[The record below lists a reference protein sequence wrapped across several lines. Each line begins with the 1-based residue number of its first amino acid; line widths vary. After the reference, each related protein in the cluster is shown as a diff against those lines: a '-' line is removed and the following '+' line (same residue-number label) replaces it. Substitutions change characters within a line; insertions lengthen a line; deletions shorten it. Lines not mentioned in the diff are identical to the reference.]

1 MFNEHNKSMA
11 KAEKLEF
18 QTEVSQLLKLM
29 INSVYSEKEVFV
41 RELVSNASDACDK
54 LRYLATTKEK
64 LLQSDPDLKIKIEIN
79 KKDNIVTIVDNGIG
93 MNKKDL
99 VNNLG
104 TIARSGTAQFIKE
117 ATETKDLSLIGQF
130 GVGFYSAFMVASD
143 LKVVTRKA
151 GENKLWIW
159 KSDGESNFTIEETDD
174 LDQLKSN
181 RGTKIFLTITKE
193 NKEFLDKIRIEEII
207 RKYSDH
213 ISIPIFVQNYGDKEE
228 EKPEAINSALALWT
242 RPKNKITKDQY
253 KEFYNHVGQMFDDPW
268 MTSHYKAEGQIEYT
282 VLNFIP
288 STKPFD
294 LYDPARENRL
304 KLYVKKVFITDNCP
318 ELIPPYLRFLR
329 GVIDSED
336 LPLNISREML
346 QNNPVVKKIRN
357 ALVKRTIN
365 DLKKKLVADR
375 ASFEQFWSNFGPVIK
390 EGIYEDFEKKDNL
403 LEIALFKNSNSTKL
417 ITLDEYIETMD
428 KKQKDIYF
436 ITGDSY
442 DNIINNPRL
451 EGYKSRGINVLI
463 LDDPVDSF
471 WTSSTPSFKEKNIKS
486 ITKGIDD
493 LDNIG
498 KKKKDEKEKKEDKS
512 IEPLIVLLKEKLKD
526 KVKDVR
532 TSSRLTE
539 SPVCLVADESS
550 MDPQLEKIL
559 QQHNQL
565 QQGISLKILELN
577 PDHKL
582 IKKLAKMS
590 KDKSLI
596 GDIENIAILLYEQSM
611 ILDGEKPSDPVNF
624 SKKLIDTISAS
635 IN

>member
-1 MFNEHNKSMA
+1 MA
-11 KAEKLEF
+11 KSEKLEF

-64 LLQSDPDLKIKIEIN
+64 LLQSDPDLKIQIEID
-79 KKDNIVTIVDNGIG
+79 KKENQITITDNGIG
-93 MNKKDL
+93 MNRDDL

-143 LKVVTRKA
+143 LTVITRKA
-151 GENKLWIW
+151 GEKKLWIW
-159 KSDGESNFTIEETDD
+159 KSDGESNFTIDESDD
-174 LDQLKSN
+174 LEQLNSN
-181 RGTKIFLTITKE
+181 RGTKIILSITKE
-193 NKEFLDKIRIEEII
+193 GKEYLEKIRIEEII

-213 ISIPIFVQNYGDKEE
+213 ISIPIFVRDIKDKED

-242 RPKNKITKDQY
+242 RPKNKITKEQY

-268 MTSHYKAEGQIEYT
+268 LTSHYKAEGQIEYT

-357 ALVKRTIN
+357 ALVRRTIG
-365 DLKKKLVADR
+365 DLKKKLINDR
-375 ASFEQFWSNFGPVIK
+375 TSYEEFWSNFGPVIK
-390 EGIYEDFEKKDNL
+390 EGIYEDTEKKDTL

-417 ITLDEYIETMD
+417 ITLDEYIDSMS

-442 DNIINNPRL
+442 ANVINNPSL

-463 LDDPVDSF
+463 LDDAVDSF
-471 WTSSTPSFKEKNIKS
+471 WTSSTPNFKEKNIKS
-486 ITKGIDD
+486 VSKGVDD
-493 LDNIG
+493 LESIS
-498 KKKKDEKEKKEDKS
+498 KKKTDDKDKKEDKS
-512 IEPLIVLLKEKLKD
+512 LEPLIILLKDKLKE

-539 SPVCLVADESS
+539 SPVCLVVDESA

-565 QQGISLKILELN
+565 QQGAALKILEIN

-590 KDKSLI
+590 KDKASV
-596 GDIENIAILLYEQSM
+596 GDIENIGILLYEQSM

-635 IN
+635 IS

>member
-1 MFNEHNKSMA
+1 MA
-11 KAEKLEF
+11 KSEKLEF

-64 LLQSDPDLKIKIEIN
+64 LLQSDPDLKIQIEID
-79 KKDNIVTIVDNGIG
+79 KKENLITITDNGIG
-93 MNKKDL
+93 MNRDDL

-143 LKVVTRKA
+143 LTVITRKA
-151 GENKLWIW
+151 GEKKLWIW
-159 KSDGESNFTIEETDD
+159 KSDGESNFTIDESDD
-174 LDQLKSN
+174 LEQLSSN
-181 RGTKIFLTITKE
+181 RGTKIILSITKE
-193 NKEFLDKIRIEEII
+193 GKEYLEKIRIEEII

-213 ISIPIFVQNYGDKEE
+213 ISIPIFVRDIKDKED

-242 RPKNKITKDQY
+242 RPKNKITKEQY

-268 MTSHYKAEGQIEYT
+268 LTSHYKAEGQIEYT

-357 ALVKRTIN
+357 ALVRRTIG
-365 DLKKKLVADR
+365 DLKKKLINDR
-375 ASFEQFWSNFGPVIK
+375 TSYEEFWSNFGPVIK
-390 EGIYEDFEKKDNL
+390 EGIYEDTEKKDTL

-417 ITLDEYIETMD
+417 ITLDEYIDSMS

-442 DNIINNPRL
+442 TNVINNPSL

-463 LDDPVDSF
+463 LDDAVDSF
-471 WTSSTPSFKEKNIKS
+471 WTSSTPNFKEKNIKS
-486 ITKGIDD
+486 VSKGVDD
-493 LDNIG
+493 LESIS
-498 KKKKDEKEKKEDKS
+498 KKKTDDKDKKEDKS
-512 IEPLIVLLKEKLKD
+512 LEPLIILLKDKLKE

-539 SPVCLVADESS
+539 SPVCLVVDESA

-565 QQGISLKILELN
+565 QQGAALKILEIN

-590 KDKSLI
+590 KDKASV
-596 GDIENIAILLYEQSM
+596 GDIENIGILLYEQSM

-635 IN
+635 IS

>member
-1 MFNEHNKSMA
+1 MA
-11 KAEKLEF
+11 KSEKLEF

-64 LLQSDPDLKIKIEIN
+64 LLQSDPDLKIQIEID
-79 KKDNIVTIVDNGIG
+79 KKENLITITDNGIG
-93 MNKKDL
+93 MNRDDL

-143 LKVVTRKA
+143 LTVITRKA
-151 GENKLWIW
+151 GEKKLWIW
-159 KSDGESNFTIEETDD
+159 KSDGESNFTIDESDD
-174 LDQLKSN
+174 LEQLNSN
-181 RGTKIFLTITKE
+181 RGTKIILSITKE
-193 NKEFLDKIRIEEII
+193 GKEYLEKIRIEEII

-213 ISIPIFVQNYGDKEE
+213 ISIPIFVRDIKDKED

-242 RPKNKITKDQY
+242 RPKNKITKEQY

-268 MTSHYKAEGQIEYT
+268 LTSHYKAEGQIEYT

-357 ALVKRTIN
+357 ALVRRTIG
-365 DLKKKLVADR
+365 DLKKKLTNDR
-375 ASFEQFWSNFGPVIK
+375 TSYEEFWSNFGPVIK
-390 EGIYEDFEKKDNL
+390 EGIYEDTEKKDTL

-417 ITLDEYIETMD
+417 ITLDEYIDSMS

-442 DNIINNPRL
+442 TNVINNPSL

-463 LDDPVDSF
+463 LDDAVDSF
-471 WTSSTPSFKEKNIKS
+471 WTSSTPNFKEKNIKS
-486 ITKGIDD
+486 VSKGVDD
-493 LDNIG
+493 LESIS
-498 KKKKDEKEKKEDKS
+498 KKKTDDKDKKEDKS
-512 IEPLIVLLKEKLKD
+512 LEPLIILLKDKLKD

-539 SPVCLVADESS
+539 SPVCLVVDESA

-565 QQGISLKILELN
+565 QQGAALKILEIN

-590 KDKSLI
+590 KDKASV
-596 GDIENIAILLYEQSM
+596 GDIENIGILLYEQSM
-611 ILDGEKPSDPVNF
+611 ILDGEKPSDPVSF

-635 IN
+635 IS

>member
-1 MFNEHNKSMA
+1 MA
-11 KAEKLEF
+11 KSEKLEF

-29 INSVYSEKEVFV
+29 INSVYSEKEVFI

-79 KKDNIVTIVDNGIG
+79 KKDNLITITDNGIG
-93 MNKKDL
+93 MNRKDL

-117 ATETKDLSLIGQF
+117 AKETKDLSLIGQF

-143 LKVVTRKA
+143 LKVITRKA
-151 GENKLWIW
+151 GENKVWIW
-159 KSDGESNFTIEETDD
+159 KSDGESNFTIDESDD
-174 LDQLKSN
+174 LEQLNSN
-181 RGTKIFLTITKE
+181 RGTKIILSITKE
-193 NKEFLDKIRIEEII
+193 SKEFLEKNRIEEII

-213 ISIPIFVQNYGDKEE
+213 ISIPVFVRESNDKDE
-228 EKPEAINSALALWT
+228 EKEEAINSALALWT
-242 RPKNKITKDQY
+242 RPKNKITPEQY

-288 STKPFD
+288 SSKPFD

-318 ELIPPYLRFLR
+318 ELIPAYLRFLR

-357 ALVKRTIN
+357 ALVKRTIG
-365 DLKKKLVADR
+365 DLKKKLTADR
-375 ASFEQFWSNFGPVIK
+375 ASYEVFWANFGPVIK
-390 EGIYEDFEKKDNL
+390 EGIYEDADKKDVL
-403 LEIALFKNSNSTKL
+403 LEIALFKNSNSSKL
-417 ITLDEYIETMD
+417 ITLDEYIETMS
-428 KKQKDIYF
+428 KKQNDIYF
-436 ITGDSY
+436 ITGDGY
-442 DNIINNPRL
+442 DNIINNPSL
-451 EGYKSRGINVLI
+451 EGYKSRGINVLV
-463 LDDPVDSF
+463 LDDSVDSF
-471 WTSSTPSFKEKNIKS
+471 WTSSTPLFKEKNIKS
-486 ITKGIDD
+486 ITRGVDD
-493 LDNIG
+493 LDSIS
-498 KKKKDEKEKKEDKS
+498 KKKSEDKDKKEDKS
-512 IEPLIVLLKEKLKD
+512 LEPLIILLKDKLKD

-532 TSSRLTE
+532 TSSRLID
-539 SPVCLVADESS
+539 SPVCLVADESA

-559 QQHNQL
+559 KQHNQL
-565 QQGISLKILELN
+565 QEGMSLKILEIN

-590 KDKSLI
+590 KDKASV
-596 GDIENIAILLYEQSM
+596 GDIENIGILLFEQSM
-611 ILDGEKPSDPVNF
+611 ILDGERPSDPVNF
-624 SKKLIDTISAS
+624 SKKLIDTITSS
-635 IN
+635 IS

>member
-1 MFNEHNKSMA
+1 MA
-11 KAEKLEF
+11 KSEKLEF

-64 LLQSDPDLKIKIEIN
+64 LLQSDPDLKIQIEID
-79 KKDNIVTIVDNGIG
+79 KKENQITITDNGIG
-93 MNKKDL
+93 MNRDDL

-143 LKVVTRKA
+143 LTVITRKA
-151 GENKLWIW
+151 GEKKLWIW
-159 KSDGESNFTIEETDD
+159 KSDGESNFTIDESDD
-174 LDQLKSN
+174 LEQLNSN
-181 RGTKIFLTITKE
+181 RGTKIILSITKE
-193 NKEFLDKIRIEEII
+193 GKEYLEKIRIEEII

-213 ISIPIFVQNYGDKEE
+213 ISIPIFVRDIKDKEDK
-228 EKPEAINSALALWT
+228 KPEAINSALALWT
-242 RPKNKITKDQY
+242 RPKNKITKEQY

-268 MTSHYKAEGQIEYT
+268 LTSHYKAEGQIEYT

-357 ALVKRTIN
+357 ALVRRTIG
-365 DLKKKLVADR
+365 DLKKKLTNDR
-375 ASFEQFWSNFGPVIK
+375 TSYEEFWSNFGPVIK
-390 EGIYEDFEKKDNL
+390 EGIYEDTEKKDTL

-417 ITLDEYIETMD
+417 ITLDEYIDSMS

-442 DNIINNPRL
+442 ANVINNPSL

-463 LDDPVDSF
+463 LDDAVDSF
-471 WTSSTPSFKEKNIKS
+471 WTSSTPNFKEKNIKS
-486 ITKGIDD
+486 VSKGVDD
-493 LDNIG
+493 LESIS
-498 KKKKDEKEKKEDKS
+498 KKKTDDKDKKEDKS
-512 IEPLIVLLKEKLKD
+512 LEPLIILLKDKLKE

-539 SPVCLVADESS
+539 SPVCLVVDESA

-565 QQGISLKILELN
+565 QQGAALKILEIN

-590 KDKSLI
+590 KDKASV
-596 GDIENIAILLYEQSM
+596 GDIENIGILLYEQSM

-635 IN
+635 IS

>member
-1 MFNEHNKSMA
+1 MA
-11 KAEKLEF
+11 KSEKLEF

-64 LLQSDPDLKIKIEIN
+64 LLQSDPDLKIQIEID
-79 KKDNIVTIVDNGIG
+79 KKENQITITDNGIG
-93 MNKKDL
+93 MNRDDL

-143 LKVVTRKA
+143 LTVITRKA
-151 GENKLWIW
+151 GEKKLWIW
-159 KSDGESNFTIEETDD
+159 KSDGESNFTIDESDD
-174 LDQLKSN
+174 LEQLNSN
-181 RGTKIFLTITKE
+181 RGTKIILSITKE
-193 NKEFLDKIRIEEII
+193 GKEYLEKIRIEEII

-213 ISIPIFVQNYGDKEE
+213 ISIPIFVRDIKDKED

-242 RPKNKITKDQY
+242 RPKNKITKEQY

-268 MTSHYKAEGQIEYT
+268 LTSHYKAEGQIEYT

-357 ALVKRTIN
+357 ALVRRTIG
-365 DLKKKLVADR
+365 DLKKKLTNDR
-375 ASFEQFWSNFGPVIK
+375 TSYEEFWSNFGPVIK
-390 EGIYEDFEKKDNL
+390 EGIYEDTEKKDTL

-417 ITLDEYIETMD
+417 ITLDEYIDSMS

-442 DNIINNPRL
+442 TNVINNPSL

-463 LDDPVDSF
+463 LDDAVDSF
-471 WTSSTPSFKEKNIKS
+471 WTSSTPNFKEKNIKS
-486 ITKGIDD
+486 VSKGVDD
-493 LDNIG
+493 LESIS
-498 KKKKDEKEKKEDKS
+498 KKKTDDKDKKEDKS
-512 IEPLIVLLKEKLKD
+512 LEPLIILLKDKLKE

-539 SPVCLVADESS
+539 SPVCLVVDESA

-565 QQGISLKILELN
+565 QQGAALKILEIN

-590 KDKSLI
+590 KDKASV
-596 GDIENIAILLYEQSM
+596 GDIENIGILLYEQSM

-635 IN
+635 IS

>member
-1 MFNEHNKSMA
+1 MA
-11 KAEKLEF
+11 KSEKLEF

-64 LLQSDPDLKIKIEIN
+64 LLQSDPDLKIQIEID
-79 KKDNIVTIVDNGIG
+79 KKENQITITDNGIG
-93 MNKKDL
+93 MNRDDL

-143 LKVVTRKA
+143 LTVITRKA
-151 GENKLWIW
+151 GEKKLWIW
-159 KSDGESNFTIEETDD
+159 KSDGESNFTIDESDD
-174 LDQLKSN
+174 LEQLNSN
-181 RGTKIFLTITKE
+181 RGTKIILSITKE
-193 NKEFLDKIRIEEII
+193 GKEYLEKTRIEEII

-213 ISIPIFVQNYGDKEE
+213 ISIPIFVRDTKDKED

-242 RPKNKITKDQY
+242 RPKNKITKEQY

-268 MTSHYKAEGQIEYT
+268 LTSHYKAEGQIEYT

-357 ALVKRTIN
+357 ALVRRTIG
-365 DLKKKLVADR
+365 DLKKKLANDR
-375 ASFEQFWSNFGPVIK
+375 SSYEEFWSNFGPVIK
-390 EGIYEDFEKKDNL
+390 EGIYEDTEKKDTL
-403 LEIALFKNSNSTKL
+403 LEIALFKNSNSSKL
-417 ITLDEYIETMD
+417 ITLDEYIEAMG
-428 KKQKDIYF
+428 KKQNDIYF

-442 DNIINNPRL
+442 NNVINNPSL

-463 LDDPVDSF
+463 LDDAVDSF
-471 WTSSTPSFKEKNIKS
+471 WTSATPNFKEKNIKS
-486 ITKGIDD
+486 VTKGVDD
-493 LDNIG
+493 LDSIS
-498 KKKKDEKEKKEDKS
+498 KKKTDDKDKKEDKS
-512 IEPLIVLLKEKLKD
+512 LEPLIVLLKDKLKE

-539 SPVCLVADESS
+539 SPVCLVVDESA

-565 QQGISLKILELN
+565 QQAASLKILEIN

-590 KDKSLI
+590 KDKASV
-596 GDIENIAILLYEQSM
+596 GDIENIGILLYEQSM
-611 ILDGEKPSDPVNF
+611 ILDGEKPSDPVSF

-635 IN
+635 IK

>member
-1 MFNEHNKSMA
+1 MSKS
-11 KAEKLEF
+11 EKLEF

-64 LLQSDPDLKIKIEIN
+64 LLQSDPELKINIEIN
-79 KKDNIVTIVDNGIG
+79 KKENLVTITDNGVG

-117 ATETKDLSLIGQF
+117 ASEKKDLSLIGQF
-130 GVGFYSAFMVASD
+130 GVGFYSAFMVAAN
-143 LKVVTRKA
+143 LEVITRKA
-151 GENKLWIW
+151 GENKTWIW
-159 KSDGESNFTIEETDD
+159 KSDGESNFTIEETDN
-174 LDQLKSN
+174 LKLLHSN
-181 RGTKIFLTITKE
+181 RGTKINLSITKE
-193 NKEFLDKIRIEEII
+193 NKEFLEKIRIEEII

-213 ISIPIFVQNYGDKEE
+213 ISIPIFVNDTKDKVE
-228 EKPEAINSALALWT
+228 EKPVAINSALALWT
-242 RPKNKITKDQY
+242 RPKNKISKEQY
-253 KEFYNHVGQMFDDPW
+253 KEFYNHVGQMYDEPW

-288 STKPFD
+288 SSKPFD
-294 LYDPARENRL
+294 LYEPARENRL

-365 DLKKKLVADR
+365 DLKKKLLADR
-375 ASFEQFWSNFGPVIK
+375 ASYEEFWSNFGPVIK
-390 EGIYEDFEKKDNL
+390 EGVYEDFEKKDSL
-403 LEIALFKNSNSTKL
+403 LEISLFKSSSSSKL
-417 ITLDEYIETMD
+417 ITLDEYVDSMD

-442 DNIINNPRL
+442 KNIINNPRL
-451 EGYKSRGINVLI
+451 EGYKSRNINVLI
-463 LDDPVDSF
+463 LDDAVDSF

-486 ITKGIDD
+486 ITKGVDD
-493 LDNIG
+493 LDSMS
-498 KKKKDEKEKKEDKS
+498 KKKTEDKDKKEDKA

-539 SPVCLVADESS
+539 SPVCLVADESA

-565 QQGISLKILELN
+565 QQEMSLKILEIN
-577 PDHKL
+577 ADHKL

-590 KDKSLI
+590 KDKSAI

-624 SKKLIDTISAS
+624 SKKLIETISAS
-635 IN
+635 IG

>member
-1 MFNEHNKSMA
+1 MA
-11 KAEKLEF
+11 KSEKLEF

-64 LLQSDPDLKIKIEIN
+64 LLQSDPDLKIQIEID
-79 KKDNIVTIVDNGIG
+79 KKENLITITDNGIG
-93 MNKKDL
+93 MNRDDL

-143 LKVVTRKA
+143 LTVITRKA
-151 GENKLWIW
+151 GEKKLWIW
-159 KSDGESNFTIEETDD
+159 KSDGESNFTIDESDD
-174 LDQLKSN
+174 LEQLNSN
-181 RGTKIFLTITKE
+181 RGTKIVLSITKE
-193 NKEFLDKIRIEEII
+193 GKEYLEKIRIEEII

-213 ISIPIFVQNYGDKEE
+213 ISIPIFVRDIKDKED

-242 RPKNKITKDQY
+242 RPKNKITKEQY

-268 MTSHYKAEGQIEYT
+268 LTSHYKAEGQIEYT

-357 ALVKRTIN
+357 ALVRRTIG
-365 DLKKKLVADR
+365 DLKKKLTNDR
-375 ASFEQFWSNFGPVIK
+375 TSYEEFWSNFGPVIK
-390 EGIYEDFEKKDNL
+390 EGIYEDTEKKDTL

-417 ITLDEYIETMD
+417 ITLDEYIDSMS

-442 DNIINNPRL
+442 TNVINNPSL

-463 LDDPVDSF
+463 LDDAVDSF
-471 WTSSTPSFKEKNIKS
+471 WTSSTPNFKEKNIKS
-486 ITKGIDD
+486 VSKGVDD
-493 LDNIG
+493 LESIS
-498 KKKKDEKEKKEDKS
+498 KKKTDDKDKKEDKS
-512 IEPLIVLLKEKLKD
+512 LEPLIILLKDKLKE

-539 SPVCLVADESS
+539 SPVCLVVDESA

-565 QQGISLKILELN
+565 QQGAALKILEIN

-590 KDKSLI
+590 KDKASV
-596 GDIENIAILLYEQSM
+596 GDIENIGILLYEQSM

-635 IN
+635 IS